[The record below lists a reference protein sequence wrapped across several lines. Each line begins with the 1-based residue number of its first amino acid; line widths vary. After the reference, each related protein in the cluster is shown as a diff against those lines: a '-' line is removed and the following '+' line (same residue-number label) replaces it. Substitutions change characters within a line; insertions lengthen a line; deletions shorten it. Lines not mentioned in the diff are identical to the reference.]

1 MRLLLA
7 ATVLLT
13 SAWLPWG
20 TAQARIGASPC
31 EYIRFIVSR
40 FEARGLD
47 VPPSLQAVEARLC
60 S

>member
-1 MRLLLA
+1 MRPLLA
-7 ATVLLT
+7 AVLLLT
-13 SAWLPWG
+13 AAWLPMG
-20 TAQARIGASPC
+20 TAPARIGASPC
-31 EYIRFIVSR
+31 EYIRFIGSR